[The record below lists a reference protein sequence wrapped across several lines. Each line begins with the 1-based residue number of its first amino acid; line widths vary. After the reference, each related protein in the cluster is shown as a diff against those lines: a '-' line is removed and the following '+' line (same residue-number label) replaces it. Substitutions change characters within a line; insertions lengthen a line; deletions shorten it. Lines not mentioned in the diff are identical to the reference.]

1 MTQNFLKVPTFTDN
15 QDEQNRLTANA
26 INGIL
31 DGKINSTE
39 SITLTNSSTT
49 TTLTDARIGGDSM
62 ILLMPQSSDAA
73 SENWYITGIDKQ
85 TATINHS
92 SDTTTRTFKYVV
104 IG

>member
-1 MTQNFLKVPTFTDN
+1 MTQNFLKVPTFTND
-15 QDEQNRLTANA
+15 QDEYNRVSANA
-26 INGIL
+26 VNGLL
-31 DGKINSTE
+31 DGKLNSTG

-49 TTLTDARIGGDSM
+49 TTLADARIGGNSL
-62 ILLMPQSSDAA
+62 ILLMPTSSDSA